1 ASNTST
7 LSITRLA
14 STSRRPERV
23 VGMHFC
29 LPAQLMKLVE
39 VTPGLLTDTRSLEA
53 AEAVCRSLG
62 QIPVRTK
69 DTPGFILNRY
79 VIPMNNDAIRMVERG
94 VASPQDIDEG
104 IRKALK
110 HPLGPLQ
117 LVDLV
122 GLDTQLRLCEA
133 FYEITRDVR
142 HACPPLLRQMVAAG
156 HLGKKSGQGFYRYAS
171 TGTFG
176 S

>member
-1 ASNTST
+1 LGRSVELGRLSAEQAQEAAARVRPTSQLADLAAAGLVIEAIFEDVDAKAALFRELDAVLADDAIIASNTST

-62 QIPVRTK
+62 Q
-69 DTPGFILNRY
+69 
-79 VIPMNNDAIRMVERG
+79 
-94 VASPQDIDEG
+94 
-104 IRKALK
+104 
-110 HPLGPLQ
+110 
-117 LVDLV
+117 
-122 GLDTQLRLCEA
+122 
-133 FYEITRDVR
+133 
-142 HACPPLLRQMVAAG
+142 
-156 HLGKKSGQGFYRYAS
+156 
-171 TGTFG
+171 
-176 S
+176 